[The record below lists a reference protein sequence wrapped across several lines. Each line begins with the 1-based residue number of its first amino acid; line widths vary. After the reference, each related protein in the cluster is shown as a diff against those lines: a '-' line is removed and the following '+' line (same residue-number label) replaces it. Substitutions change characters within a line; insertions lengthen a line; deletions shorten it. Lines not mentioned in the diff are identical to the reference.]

1 MLAYTIIRSRRSSV
15 ALEVTKQGTLL
26 VRAPLHLSER
36 AIADFVN
43 AHAGWAEAHLR
54 RRAEELAA
62 APPPLTEAEIQSLIQ
77 RAKAVLPEK
86 VSHYAARLGVTPAGL
101 RITRARTRYG
111 SCSAAN
117 RLSFSCFLMDCPEEA
132 IDLVVVHELCHIR
145 HHDHSPAFYALL
157 ESILPD
163 HRVRKKLLHM
173 RG

>member
-1 MLAYTIIRSRRSSV
+1 M
-15 ALEVTKQGTLL
+15 ALEVTKQGKLL
-26 VRAPLHLSER
+26 VRAPLHLSDQ

-43 AHAGWAEAHLR
+43 AHADWAETHLR
-54 RRAEELAA
+54 RRAAELASA
-62 APPPLTEAEIQSLIQ
+62 LPPLTEAEIQSLTE
-77 RAKAVLPEK
+77 RAKAVLPGK
-86 VSHYAARLGVTPAGL
+86 VACYAARLGVTPAGL

-145 HHDHSPAFYALL
+145 HHDHSPAFYTLL

-163 HRVRKKLLHM
+163 HRERKKLLYM